1 MMLVKDNSVLL
12 VYHSYIDNWHFPG
25 GGMKR
30 GETVLE
36 AACREAYEEAGAV
49 VTGEPRLL
57 GLYTGSTRGRSD
69 NTAVFVCEDFTLQT
83 PTDRWEI
90 IGRAFFG
97 LDNLPA
103 NITRGYRQVVT
114 QYRQGGP
121 PARRELVKNWQ
132 GIDEMVSMDFSLIVR
147 GFILGFAIAAPVGPI
162 GLLCIQR
169 TLNQGQL
176 VGLASGLG
184 AATADAFYGAVAA
197 FGLTIVSAFLI
208 EQQFWLALVG
218 GLFLCYLG
226 VRTFLVQPR
235 GSARPNS
242 EAKGIGGAYMSTFLL
257 TITNPM
263 TILAF
268 VAIFAG
274 AGLATAGGDA
284 LAAAWMVVGVFLG
297 SAAWWF
303 LLSGGVALLRSH
315 INATVLLWV
324 NRAAGAIL
332 VIFGVL
338 AIGRA
343 FVA

>member
-1 MMLVKDNSVLL
+1 
-12 VYHSYIDNWHFPG
+12 
-25 GGMKR
+25 
-30 GETVLE
+30 
-36 AACREAYEEAGAV
+36 
-49 VTGEPRLL
+49 
-57 GLYTGSTRGRSD
+57 
-69 NTAVFVCEDFTLQT
+69 
-83 PTDRWEI
+83 
-90 IGRAFFG
+90 
-97 LDNLPA
+97 
-103 NITRGYRQVVT
+103 
-114 QYRQGGP
+114 
-121 PARRELVKNWQ
+121 
-132 GIDEMVSMDFSLIVR
+132 MDVSLIFR

-169 TLNQGQL
+169 TLSQGQL

-197 FGLTIVSAFLI
+197 FGLTLVSAFLI

-226 VRTFLVQPR
+226 VRTFLSSPAER
-235 GSARPNS
+235 AASS
-242 EAKGIGGAYMSTFLL
+242 EAKGIGGAYVSTFLL

-274 AGLATAGGDA
+274 AGLATVGGDA
-284 LAAAWMVVGVFLG
+284 LAAVWMVAGVFLG
-297 SAAWWF
+297 SATWWF
-303 LLSGGVALLRSH
+303 LLSGGVGLLRSH
-315 INATVLLWV
+315 ISANVLLWV

>member
-1 MMLVKDNSVLL
+1 
-12 VYHSYIDNWHFPG
+12 
-25 GGMKR
+25 
-30 GETVLE
+30 
-36 AACREAYEEAGAV
+36 
-49 VTGEPRLL
+49 
-57 GLYTGSTRGRSD
+57 
-69 NTAVFVCEDFTLQT
+69 
-83 PTDRWEI
+83 
-90 IGRAFFG
+90 
-97 LDNLPA
+97 
-103 NITRGYRQVVT
+103 
-114 QYRQGGP
+114 
-121 PARRELVKNWQ
+121 
-132 GIDEMVSMDFSLIVR
+132 MDFSLIVR

-197 FGLTIVSAFLI
+197 FGLTLVSAFLI

-226 VRTFLVQPR
+226 VRTFLASPAER
-235 GSARPNS
+235 AANS

-274 AGLATAGGDA
+274 AGLAAAGGTA

-303 LLSGGVALLRSH
+303 LLSGGVSLLRSH

>member
-1 MMLVKDNSVLL
+1 
-12 VYHSYIDNWHFPG
+12 
-25 GGMKR
+25 
-30 GETVLE
+30 
-36 AACREAYEEAGAV
+36 
-49 VTGEPRLL
+49 
-57 GLYTGSTRGRSD
+57 
-69 NTAVFVCEDFTLQT
+69 
-83 PTDRWEI
+83 
-90 IGRAFFG
+90 
-97 LDNLPA
+97 
-103 NITRGYRQVVT
+103 
-114 QYRQGGP
+114 
-121 PARRELVKNWQ
+121 
-132 GIDEMVSMDFSLIVR
+132 MDFSLIVR

-226 VRTFLVQPR
+226 VRTFLAKPAER
-235 GSARPNS
+235 AANS

-284 LAAAWMVVGVFLG
+284 LGAAWMVVGVFLG
-297 SAAWWF
+297 SATWWF
-303 LLSGGVALLRSH
+303 LLSGGVSLLQSH
-315 INATVLLWV
+315 INANVLLWV